1 MLTAKQG
8 CVVLLTSSLAPAR
21 WTRLVSV
28 TLSSATRRN
37 QYDAPGALSF
47 ATTVSTHLHMGY
59 YVQIWRRSYTP
70 PAFGVPV
77 CSNLVWISSRSL
89 AQKPRFLSWAIMA
102 SCFLT
107 LYSIDSLI
115 DCTVL
120 IYSAALLLL
129 LLLSHANEL
138 LDNNFLSEYLRTARF
153 NCVRFYRTL
162 SWSAYL
168 RNCPLKHTIINY
180 YTQGD
185 SDVIS

>member
-1 MLTAKQG
+1 
-8 CVVLLTSSLAPAR
+8 
-21 WTRLVSV
+21 
-28 TLSSATRRN
+28 
-37 QYDAPGALSF
+37 
-47 ATTVSTHLHMGY
+47 
-59 YVQIWRRSYTP
+59 
-70 PAFGVPV
+70 
-77 CSNLVWISSRSL
+77 
-89 AQKPRFLSWAIMA
+89 MA

-115 DCTVL
+115 DCIVL

-180 YTQGD
+180 YTYGD
-185 SDVIS
+185 SGVIS